1 MGMHI
6 PEMVAMQAHPIT
18 VTVTGIGLAVDQFF
32 ISQFK
37 AARDFLTTFSDF
49 WVGIIMTS
57 CFLHF

>member
-6 PEMVAMQAHPIT
+6 PEMQAHPIA
-18 VTVTGIGLAVDQFF
+18 VTVTGIGLAVDQYFF
-32 ISQFK
+32 YF
-37 AARDFLTTFSDF
+37 TFQGCMRFFNNLLDF